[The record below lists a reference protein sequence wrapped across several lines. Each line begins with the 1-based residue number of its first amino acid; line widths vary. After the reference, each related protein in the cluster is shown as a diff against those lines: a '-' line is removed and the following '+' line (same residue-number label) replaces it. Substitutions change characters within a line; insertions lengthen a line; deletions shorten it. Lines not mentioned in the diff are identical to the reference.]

1 MEPIIAFRD
10 RALRE
15 QPRSTKSN
23 FTPNCRDGSAEA
35 RQQYDRAGKTP
46 VSPEGRMR
54 EKSGNARAN
63 RAFPLIGGVVAQ

>member
-23 FTPNCRDGSAEA
+23 FTTDYRIGSIEA
-35 RQQYDRAGKTP
+35 RQQYDYARKTP
-46 VSPEGRMR
+46 VLPERPAV
-54 EKSGNARAN
+54 EKTS
-63 RAFPLIGGVVAQ
+63 